1 MPNSILIPTAQ
12 NLPDG
17 FCPTNWQATVNAFAA
32 AMRVTL
38 PTSASQIIVQTT
50 TPTPADN
57 DKIWFQ
63 VDSNNHVLAIRSYD
77 SSTGAWERVDEEQYY
92 FNDIGTTNAIQINSS
107 VAGDNVSVLSDIIG
121 RLLIIKVANAN
132 SSTTVTIELDGL
144 AATPVKVYGSQSL
157 LVGNIQAGM
166 ICAFIYDG
174 TNFQLLNPK
183 YLPPA
188 NSYVVYHT
196 ESPLYSI
203 PAQGSTQE
211 WSHGLT
217 GAPTYYDCYLV
228 LQNGTLG
235 GGSSGDLGY
244 SVGDRVHWSQAESGG
259 MNQEFPALSLCS
271 DSTKLK
277 LVSVA
282 SPYQFFYL
290 LSKSAGV
297 LTLADPTKW
306 SIQFVA
312 SKFAAS

>member
-38 PTSASQIIVQTT
+38 PTSASQIIVQA
-50 TPTPADN
+50 TPPGSADH

-63 VDSNNHVLAIRSYD
+63 EDVNGQVLSIRSWN
-77 SSTGAWERVDEEQYY
+77 SATNAWERVDEEQYY
-92 FNDIGTTNAIQINSS
+92 FNDIGTTNAIQITSS
-107 VAGDNVSVLSDIIG
+107 NIIDAVSSLSDIVG

-132 SSTTVTIELDGL
+132 SATTVTIELDGL
-144 AATPVKVYGSQSL
+144 VATQVKVYGSQTL
-157 LVGNIQAGM
+157 QVGNIQAGM

-174 TNFQLLNPK
+174 TNFQLLNPR

-196 ESPLYSI
+196 ESSTFSL
-203 PAQGSTQE
+203 PAQGASQE

-217 GAPTYYDCYLV
+217 GVPTYYDCYLIC
-228 LQNGTLG
+228 QNATLG
-235 GGSSGDLGY
+235 GGSSSDLGY

-259 MNQEFPALSLCS
+259 SNQEFPALSLCA

-277 LVSVA
+277 LVAVA
-282 SPYQFFYL
+282 SPYQYFYL
-290 LSKSAGV
+290 LNKSTGALV
-297 LTLADPTKW
+297 LADPTKW
-306 SIQFVA
+306 SLQFVSSKLVA
-312 SKFAAS
+312 S